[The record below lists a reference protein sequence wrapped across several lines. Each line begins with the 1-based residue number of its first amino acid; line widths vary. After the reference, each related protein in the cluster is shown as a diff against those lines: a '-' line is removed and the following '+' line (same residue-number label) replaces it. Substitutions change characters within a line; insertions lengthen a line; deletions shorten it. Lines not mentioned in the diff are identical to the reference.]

1 MNATARDFNSLP
13 ADTNGFEEIFD
24 CEQVRTGAD
33 GCLAPVP
40 TDANL
45 YRESLSAG
53 AELAEPMPVE
63 NAAKALGQTLNAL
76 KKQLRKGT
84 IKGFKRQTKHGEKW
98 FVDASEIPRICEQ
111 VPTSADG
118 CLAPVPAEKDLCLAP
133 VPLDVEVCLAP
144 VPTSAD
150 PLHGAPAEPVAADTE
165 RLQVDKHLEVIKELQ
180 NKIEI
185 LTYRNG
191 YLEAQ
196 LETEREQIKLLTD
209 SQHQPSWWTKFK
221 SWFMGSP

>member
-1 MNATARDFNSLP
+1 MNATARDFNFLP
-13 ADTNGFEEIFD
+13 ADTNGLDDLFD
-24 CEQVRTGAD
+24 CEQVRTGPD

-45 YRESLSAG
+45 YP
-53 AELAEPMPVE
+53 EPVPVE
-63 NAAKALGQTLNAL
+63 NAAKALGHSLNAL

-84 IKGFKRQTKHGEKW
+84 IKGFKQQTKHGEKW
-98 FVDASEIPRICEQ
+98 FVYPSEIPSTCEQ
-111 VPTSADG
+111 VPTSADE
-118 CLAPVPAEKDLCLAP
+118 CMEPVPSKIDLCLVP
-133 VPLDVEVCLAP
+133 VPVDVEVCSAP
-144 VPTSAD
+144 VPTSAE
-150 PLHGAPAEPVAADTE
+150 PIPGTYAEPVAIDTE
-165 RLQVDKHLEVIKELQ
+165 ERPPVDKHLEVIKELQ

>member
-1 MNATARDFNSLP
+1 MNATARDFNSDP
-13 ADTNGFEEIFD
+13 ADTNGLDDLFN
-24 CEQVRTGAD
+24 CEQVRTSAD
-33 GCLAPVP
+33 GCPAPVP

-45 YRESLSAG
+45 YMESVPTS
-53 AELAEPMPVE
+53 AEPAEAVPVE
-63 NAAKALGQTLNAL
+63 NAARALGHSLNAL

-84 IKGFKRQTKHGEKW
+84 IKGFKQQTKHGEKW
-98 FVDASEIPRICEQ
+98 FVDASEIPSVCEP

-118 CLAPVPAEKDLCLAP
+118 CLAPVPAENDLCLAP
-133 VPLDVEVCLAP
+133 VPINVEVCLAP
-144 VPTSAD
+144 VPTSAE
-150 PLHGAPAEPVAADTE
+150 PLPEPVSVDNTE
-165 RLQVDKHLEVIKELQ
+165 RLPVDKHLEVIKELQ

-185 LTYRNG
+185 LTYRNS